1 MGNCIGK
8 LCRRLVLSQSV
19 TFANGTLTINIPA
32 GSYAN
37 GERYCL
43 VIAQAMLHEVQVII
57 HKQGREIRPQQQAVA
72 LPHEDGFYL
81 GEFLNWFLFC
91 FSHSV
96 ALCILL

>member
-1 MGNCIGK
+1 MVFLPGAGNQVQREIGQQFFEHG
-8 LCRRLVLSQSV
+8 VL
-19 TFANGTLTINIPA
+19 
-32 GSYAN
+32 
-37 GERYCL
+37 RL